1 MKFVTKVKPFYTDER
16 GSISHL
22 LSNKAKKIKSV
33 LLITCKKDSVR
44 ANHYHKRDI
53 HYVYMLKGRMKY
65 YHLDVKE
72 KQSKKKSVIVNAG
85 ELIYTP
91 AKVAHSMKFLEDS
104 TFLALS
110 TEPRNQ
116 GTYEK
121 DTIKIKLI

>member
-1 MKFVTKVKPFYTDER
+1 MKYIKKVKPFYTDER

-22 LSNKAKKIKSV
+22 LTNKAKKIKSV